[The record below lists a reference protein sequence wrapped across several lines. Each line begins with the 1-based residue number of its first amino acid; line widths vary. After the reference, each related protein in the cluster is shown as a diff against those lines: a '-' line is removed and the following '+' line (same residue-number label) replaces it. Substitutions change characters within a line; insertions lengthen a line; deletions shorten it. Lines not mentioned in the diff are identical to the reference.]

1 MDSKRDIIDDIIQD
15 VTFSIFA
22 YYIGRKVLS
31 LQAESRRYERR
42 SEDSNLSDGG
52 RTDTD

>member
-42 SEDSNLSDGG
+42 SEDSYLSDRG